1 MIVIIAFPWKEQTH
15 TSSPIYTNAA
25 QKRLPKRI
33 IILRAHSANSAHWIL
48 YACMPNMN
56 AKHVCTCHL
65 KENPKETREKQE
77 RVVDIECA
85 NAMQTNTIHNVRYTS
100 CTCNSINAANW
111 QAKHNFALK
120 NPFKTWKP
128 EPSKWF
134 CLWPFCKTGFFASL
148 ILLFALDVCIFWA
161 YVCVFRAIYFY
172 VSRSFFFCTGN
183 NKLRPIDIDALVQSK
198 GIITF
203 ETFILK
209 FY

>member
-1 MIVIIAFPWKEQTH
+1 MHACQTWMPSMCVRVIWKK
-15 TSSPIYTNAA
+15 I
-25 QKRLPKRI
+25 QKR
-33 IILRAHSANSAHWIL
+33 
-48 YACMPNMN
+48 
-56 AKHVCTCHL
+56 
-65 KENPKETREKQE
+65 REKQE

-148 ILLFALDVCIFWA
+148 ILLFALYVCIFLSLCMRLPCDLFLRFSFLFFVRETINSGQLTSTHWFNRRESSHLKHSFWNSIKSWA
-161 YVCVFRAIYFY
+161 HQR
-172 VSRSFFFCTGN
+172 N
-183 NKLRPIDIDALVQSK
+183 
-198 GIITF
+198 
-203 ETFILK
+203 
-209 FY
+209 